1 MGATSIAFSVFK
13 GLFLTELHMRLGHE
27 TLLEAKYRMKRQG
40 KLMGLI
46 VQKFGG
52 TSVGNVERIRNA
64 ASRTAEE
71 LQNGNNVVVVVS
83 AMGKTTDHLVDMAN
97 DISSAPSKREMDMLL
112 TTGEQIT
119 IALFSMALA
128 QNGIDAVSYTG
139 WQAGIKTEPV
149 HGNARIVDIEMDRIA
164 RDLESGKVVIV
175 AGFQGVTDEGEIT
188 TLGRGGSD
196 TTAVALAAALKADK
210 CDIYTDVTGVF
221 TTDPRYVKSAR
232 KLLSVSYDEMLE
244 LANLGAGV
252 LHPRAVEF
260 AKNYGLPLEVRSSME
275 KERGTIIE
283 EENEM
288 EQNLIVRGVA
298 FEDQITRVSVLGVST
313 SLKGL
318 STIFTTLA
326 QNHINVDIIVQSR
339 TEAGLANI
347 SFSIKS
353 NDLPEALDVLERNK
367 ETLNYQAV
375 ESETG
380 LAKVSIVGSGMVS
393 NPGVAAKMFEVLE
406 GHGIQVKMVSTSEIK
421 VSTVVDEKQMVNAVE
436 SLHEAF
442 ELYSEAVKTN

>member
-1 MGATSIAFSVFK
+1 M
-13 GLFLTELHMRLGHE
+13 ELLQGKIQR
-27 TLLEAKYRMKRQG
+27 KRQG

-52 TSVGNVERIRNA
+52 TSVGSVEKIRNA

-71 LQNGNNVVVVVS
+71 WKTGNQVVVVVS

-97 DISSAPSKREMDMLL
+97 EISKAPSKREMDMLL

-119 IALFSMALA
+119 IALYAMALA
-128 QNGIDAVSYTG
+128 QNGIEAVSFTG
-139 WQAGIKTEPV
+139 WQAGVKTEAI
-149 HGNARIVDIEMDRIA
+149 HGNARIIDIETGRISKELSA
-164 RDLESGKVVIV
+164 GKVVIV
-175 AGFQGVTDEGEIT
+175 AGFQGVTADGDIT

-221 TTDPRYVKSAR
+221 TTDPRIVKSAR
-232 KLLSVSYDEMLE
+232 KLLNVSYDEMLE

-260 AKNYGLPLEVRSSME
+260 AKNYGLRLEVRSSME
-275 KERGTIIE
+275 KESGTIIE

-298 FEDQITRVSVLGVST
+298 FEGQITRVSVLGVST

-318 STIFTTLA
+318 STIFSTLA

-339 TEAGLANI
+339 TEAGAANI

-353 NDLPEALDVLERNK
+353 TDLPETLDVLESNK
-367 ETLNYQAV
+367 ESLNYQSI

-406 GHGIQVKMVSTSEIK
+406 ENGIQVKMVSTSEIK
-421 VSTVVDEKQMVNAVE
+421 VSTVVPEKQMVNAVE

-442 ELYSEAVKTN
+442 ELYSGTVKTN

>member
-1 MGATSIAFSVFK
+1 
-13 GLFLTELHMRLGHE
+13 
-27 TLLEAKYRMKRQG
+27 
-40 KLMGLI
+40 MGLI

-52 TSVGNVERIRNA
+52 TSVGTVEKIRNA
-64 ASRTAEE
+64 ASRTVEE

-97 DISSAPSKREMDMLL
+97 EISGSPSKREMDMLL
-112 TTGEQIT
+112 TTGEQVT
-119 IALFSMALA
+119 ISLYAMALA
-128 QNGIDAVSYTG
+128 QKGIDAVSYTG
-139 WQAGIKTEPV
+139 WQAGIKTEAV
-149 HGNARIVDIEMDRIA
+149 HSNARIMDIETDRINN
-164 RDLESGKVVIV
+164 DLKNGKVVIV
-175 AGFQGVTDEGEIT
+175 AGFQGVTDDGEIT

-221 TTDPRYVKSAR
+221 TTDPRFVKSAR
-232 KLLSVSYDEMLE
+232 KLHSVSYDEMLE

-260 AKNYGLPLEVRSSME
+260 AKNYGLPIEVRSSME

-283 EENEM
+283 EEIGM
-288 EQNLIVRGVA
+288 EQNLVVRGVA

-339 TEAGLANI
+339 TEADSANI

-353 NDLPEALDVLERNK
+353 NDLTETLDVLERNK
-367 ETLNYQAV
+367 ELLNYKAI

-406 GHGIQVKMVSTSEIK
+406 GRGVQVKMVSTSEIK
-421 VSTVVDEKQMVNAVE
+421 VSTVIEEKQMVNAVE

-442 ELYSEAVKTN
+442 ELYSESVKSK

>member
-1 MGATSIAFSVFK
+1 
-13 GLFLTELHMRLGHE
+13 
-27 TLLEAKYRMKRQG
+27 
-40 KLMGLI
+40 MGLI

-149 HGNARIVDIEMDRIA
+149 HGNARIVDIETDRIA

-175 AGFQGVTDEGEIT
+175 AGFQGVTDDGEIT